1 MYILRSFYYF
11 CGEDKRKNMYKLL
24 TVFLF
29 FVSFNVFSQNIEI
42 VVALKDYETNLPVE
56 DASVTVLNTK
66 QGLVSNKDGIFK
78 ISLEKPSKI
87 QISHA
92 SYKTI
97 TVNST
102 SLKLKENI
110 IYMDRNNKTL
120 EEVIITTKHPQEIL
134 KKLVQNSSDKLTVPV
149 NLKIYVREF
158 FKINDKYKSFNDG
171 LLNFYIQG
179 RPTNVKTDIL
189 VEQNRFYGLVDDVV
203 DENTLGYNLN
213 DIMGNYYE
221 FKYLNKV
228 VEAYSKKKYE
238 YEIKTFPGND
248 DYYIMNIR
256 PLVEID
262 EYLPDFFVVYDYK
275 KNVIIEINSS
285 VLTERYEFKGVTDF
299 LVIKG
304 KVFNSVFNATYKYDG
319 QNYYLAYSKE
329 EIGFKTTN
337 KKKEEERIEVKN
349 YLVTTNFS
357 TKPVPYEKGDVYKEK
372 SLFNKRNTILTNYWE
387 FDSGLTPTD
396 EEKQII
402 ESLATKL

>member
-1 MYILRSFYYF
+1 M
-11 CGEDKRKNMYKLL
+11 KKLL
-24 TVFLF
+24 LVFMF
-29 FVSFNVFSQNIEI
+29 FMHLGVFSQNVEI
-42 VVALKDYETNLPVE
+42 VVALKDYETNLPIE
-56 DASVTVLNTK
+56 DASITVLNTN

-78 ISLEKPSKI
+78 ISLDKPSKI

-97 TVNST
+97 VVNSA

-110 IYMDRNNKTL
+110 IYMDRNTKTL

-134 KKLVQNSSDKLTVPV
+134 KKLIENSSDKLTIPV
-149 NLKIYVREF
+149 NLKVYVREF
-158 FKINDKYKSFNDG
+158 FKKNDKYTSFNDG

-189 VEQNRFYGLVDDVV
+189 VEQNRFYGLIN
-203 DENTLGYNLN
+203 DEIDESTLGYNLN
-213 DIMGNYYE
+213 DIIGNYYE
-221 FKYLNKV
+221 FKYLEKV
-228 VEAYSKKKYE
+228 VEAYSKKKYD
-238 YEIKTFPGND
+238 YEIKTFPNNQ

-256 PLVEID
+256 PLPNIEG
-262 EYLPDFFVVYDYK
+262 YFPDFYIVYDYK
-275 KNVIIEINSS
+275 KSIIIEINSS

-304 KVFNSVFNATYKYDG
+304 KIFNSVFNATYKYDG
-319 QNYYLAYSKE
+319 NKYYLASSKE

-357 TKPVPYEKGDVYKEK
+357 TKPVPYDKSDVYKEK

-387 FDSGLTPTD
+387 FDSGLTPTE

-402 ESLATKL
+402 ESLASKL

>member
-1 MYILRSFYYF
+1 MNK
-11 CGEDKRKNMYKLL
+11 GLL
-24 TVFLF
+24 ALLF
-29 FVSFNVFSQNIEI
+29 FISFNVFSQNVEI
-42 VVALKDYETNLPVE
+42 TVALKDYETNLPIE

-78 ISLEKPSKI
+78 ILLEKPSKI

-97 TVNST
+97 TVNSA

-134 KKLVQNSSDKLTVPV
+134 KKLVQNSSDKLTIPV

-158 FKINDKYKSFNDG
+158 FKRNDQYTSFNDG

-189 VEQNRFYGLVDDVV
+189 VEQNRFYGLIDDVV
-203 DENTLGYNLN
+203 DESTLGYNLN

-238 YEIKTFPGND
+238 YEIKTYPGNE

-256 PLVEID
+256 PLPTLD

-275 KNVIIEINSS
+275 KNIIIEINSS

-304 KVFNSVFNATYKYDG
+304 KIFNSVFNATYKNDG
-319 QNYYLAYSKE
+319 KDYYLANSKE

-337 KKKEEERIEVKN
+337 KNKEEERIEVKN

-357 TKPVPYEKGDVYKEK
+357 TKPVPYDKTDVYKEK

-387 FDSGLTPTD
+387 FDSGLTPTE
-396 EEKQII
+396 EEKKII
-402 ESLATKL
+402 ESLANKL

>member
-1 MYILRSFYYF
+1 MRQ
-11 CGEDKRKNMYKLL
+11 LL
-24 TVFLF
+24 LVFMLLAHI
-29 FVSFNVFSQNIEI
+29 SVFSQHAEI
-42 VVALKDYETNLPVE
+42 TVALKDYETNLPIE
-56 DASVTVLNTK
+56 DASITVLNTN
-66 QGLVSNKDGIFK
+66 QGLVSNKEGIFK
-78 ISLEKPSKI
+78 LSLEKPSKI

-97 TVNST
+97 IVNSA

-110 IYMDRNNKTL
+110 IYMDRITKTL

-134 KKLVQNSSDKLTVPV
+134 KKLVENSTDKLTVPV

-158 FKINDKYKSFNDG
+158 FKKNDKYTSFNDG

-189 VEQNRFYGLVDDVV
+189 VEQNRFYGLINDVV
-203 DENTLGYNLN
+203 DESTLGYNLN

-228 VEAYSKKKYE
+228 VEVYSKKKYE
-238 YEIKTFPGND
+238 YEIKTYPNIENC
-248 DYYIMNIR
+248 YIMNIR
-256 PLVEID
+256 PLPEI
-262 EYLPDFFVVYDYK
+262 EGYLPDFYVVYDYK
-275 KNVIIEINSS
+275 KNIILEINSS
-285 VLTERYEFKGVTDF
+285 VLTERYEYKGVTDF
-299 LVIKG
+299 LIIKG

-319 QNYYLAYSKE
+319 ENYYLAKSKE
-329 EIGFKTTN
+329 EIGFKTNN
-337 KKKEEERIEVKN
+337 KKNEEERIEVKN

-357 TKPVPYEKGDVYKEK
+357 TKPVPYDKSDVYREK

-402 ESLATKL
+402 ESLASKL

>member
-1 MYILRSFYYF
+1 M
-11 CGEDKRKNMYKLL
+11 KKLL
-24 TVFLF
+24 LVFMFLIHL
-29 FVSFNVFSQNIEI
+29 SVFSQNVEI
-42 VVALKDYETNLPVE
+42 TVALKDYETNLPIE
-56 DASVTVLNTK
+56 DASITVLNTN
-66 QGLVSNKDGIFK
+66 QGLVSNMEGVFK
-78 ISLEKPSKI
+78 LSLDKPSKI
-87 QISHA
+87 KISHA

-97 TVNST
+97 TVNSA

-110 IYMDRNNKTL
+110 IYMDRNTKIL

-134 KKLVQNSSDKLTVPV
+134 KKLVENSSDKLTIPV

-158 FKINDKYKSFNDG
+158 FKKNDKYTSFNDG

-179 RPTNVKTDIL
+179 RPTSVKTDIL
-189 VEQNRFYGLVDDVV
+189 VEQNRFYGLINDEV
-203 DENTLGYNLN
+203 DESTLGYNLN
-213 DIMGNYYE
+213 DIIGNYYE

-228 VEAYSKKKYE
+228 VEAYSKKKYD
-238 YEIKTFPGND
+238 YEIKTYPNNE
-248 DYYIMNIR
+248 DYYLMNIR
-256 PLVEID
+256 PLPNID
-262 EYLPDFFVVYDYK
+262 GYYPDFFIVYDYK
-275 KNVIIEINSS
+275 KNIIIEINSS

-304 KVFNSVFNATYKYDG
+304 KIFNSVFNATYKYDG
-319 QNYYLAYSKE
+319 KNYYLSSSKE

-357 TKPVPYEKGDVYKEK
+357 KKPVPYDKSDVYKEK

-387 FDSGLTPTD
+387 FDSGLTPTE

-402 ESLATKL
+402 ESLASKL